1 MFAKATE
8 ILDLNLQK
16 SYEVTSLPDI
26 LNKTIIVFI
35 VGLMKYVIIVNRTVL
50 NNNITVPE
58 LVNLTV
64 KSLIEHFMTNS
75 AVIKWNL

>member
-1 MFAKATE
+1 MFAKDTK

-50 NNNITVPE
+50 NNNIVAE

>member
-1 MFAKATE
+1 MFAKDTE

-35 VGLMKYVIIVNRTVL
+35 VGLRKYVIIVNRTVL
-50 NNNITVPE
+50 NNNIVAE

>member
-1 MFAKATE
+1 MFAKDTE

-50 NNNITVPE
+50 NNNIVAE

-64 KSLIEHFMTNS
+64 KSLIENF
-75 AVIKWNL
+75 

>member
-1 MFAKATE
+1 MFAKDTE

-16 SYEVTSLPDI
+16 SYEATSLPDI

-35 VGLMKYVIIVNRTVL
+35 VGLLKYVIIVNRTVL
-50 NNNITVPE
+50 NNNIVAE

-64 KSLIEHFMTNS
+64 KSLIENFMTNS

>member
-8 ILDLNLQK
+8 ISDLNLQK

-50 NNNITVPE
+50 NNNIVTE

-64 KSLIEHFMTNS
+64 KTLTEHFMTNS